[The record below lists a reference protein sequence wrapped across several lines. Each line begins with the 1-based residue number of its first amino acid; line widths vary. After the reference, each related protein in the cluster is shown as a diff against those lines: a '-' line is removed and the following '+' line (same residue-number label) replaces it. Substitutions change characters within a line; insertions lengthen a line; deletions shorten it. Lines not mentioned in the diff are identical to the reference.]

1 MLRLHCGGKYIPRR
15 NHLTGR
21 RFFSTIRSIMDMLE
35 IEVKFLLEDVSAIR
49 DRIIRL
55 GGIGG
60 DSVFETNIRFENPF
74 LGLGK
79 NGSILRLRKDRKT
92 TLTFKS
98 NTGDPDDQYKI
109 NTEYEVTVGDF
120 SMMKQILEALG
131 FHQEQLYEKNRETIL
146 WHNTTLCMDVM
157 PFGHFLEIEGG
168 KEDIRDMAQR
178 LGLAWEDRITL
189 SYVAI
194 FERIKKECRLPFSD
208 ITFENFK
215 RFPVNLLEYRFLL
228 DAKPSE

>member
-1 MLRLHCGGKYIPRR
+1 
-15 NHLTGR
+15 
-21 RFFSTIRSIMDMLE
+21 MDMLE
-35 IEVKFLLEDVSAIR
+35 IEVKFLLEDASVIR

-55 GGIGG
+55 GGMGG
-60 DSVFETNIRFENPF
+60 GPVFETNIRFENRSRD
-74 LGLGK
+74 LGK
-79 NGSILRLRKDRKT
+79 NRSILRLRKDRKA

-98 NTGDPDDQYKI
+98 DAGDPDDQYKI
-109 NTEYEVTVGDF
+109 NTEYEVVVNDF

-131 FHQEQLYEKNRETIL
+131 FHQEQVYEKKRETIL
-146 WHNTTLCMDVM
+146 WANTTLCLDAM

-168 KEDIRDMAQR
+168 KSDIRAMARR

-189 SYVAI
+189 NYVTI

-215 RFPVNLLEYRFLL
+215 RFPVNLLDYRFLL
-228 DAKPSE
+228 NAQHSG